1 MQIEAVHFEK
11 VDEKQPLDFI
21 SKKKNCNVKKGE
33 WEVRAVDHV
42 QKIKLFYYR
51 IDNIQN
57 LLTGAVPRAKIVGTL
72 SNQVIKFVQ

>member
-1 MQIEAVHFEK
+1 M
-11 VDEKQPLDFI
+11 
-21 SKKKNCNVKKGE
+21 
-33 WEVRAVDHV
+33 RAVDHV

-72 SNQVIKFVQ
+72 SNQVIKFVQKTKNASFDGSITKLSKIIFCQKLDLTFRVCK